1 MTAKYQHYKMK
12 PPVIKDKELWIR
24 ILIEH
29 RRNLLER
36 VIIEFPEVTTTKRS
50 IIEDLRLKLK

>member
-1 MTAKYQHYKMK
+1 MK